1 MDPGMTSALR
11 LMDPEKVTVVA
22 DGTVEA
28 PAIGGNS
35 GVYATAPQGV
45 RVLVVDDNPTV
56 RRLVRRAL
64 VKIGFHVDTAEDAGP
79 ALAVIAAKKP
89 DIAIVD
95 LGMPSSGLDLV
106 RQIKL
111 EHGSSIHVTVL
122 SGHAEE
128 SARVLSFDAGADDYL
143 VKPMSTMELQRRM
156 AAAARKQHAFVEARK
171 AHEHADRLR
180 AYSAEAAALLA
191 HDLNNGLA
199 IGVSN
204 LSYLSEVLALD
215 EDQRQ
220 ALDSTLRALTR
231 MSGLVANFVDIA
243 RFEDEALKPNV
254 ERGSIHELLAEVVGM
269 HTPPAS
275 KNIRMDL
282 VCDPAMVGLFDHALI
297 LRVLH
302 NLVGNATRYCQP
314 GGVVTV
320 AATPWESADHATGVE
335 LTVANT
341 GPQVPPEVA
350 GNLFSKYARGKNGKR
365 GMGLY
370 FCRLAC
376 EAHGGTIGLE
386 SSPTG
391 PAFKVRLPGPST

>member
-1 MDPGMTSALR
+1 
-11 LMDPEKVTVVA
+11 
-22 DGTVEA
+22 
-28 PAIGGNS
+28 
-35 GVYATAPQGV
+35 V

-64 VKIGFHVDTAEDAGP
+64 TKIGFSVDTAEDAGP
-79 ALAVIAAKKP
+79 ALNVVAAKPP

-106 RQIKL
+106 RQLKL
-111 EHGSSIHVTVL
+111 EHGASMHVCVL

-128 SARVLSFDAGADDYL
+128 SARVFSFDAGADDYL
-143 VKPMSTMELQRRM
+143 VKPMSTLELQRRM
-156 AAAARKQHAFVEARK
+156 IAAARKQQAFVEARQ
-171 AHEHADRLR
+171 AREHGDRLR

-215 EDQRQ
+215 DDQRQ
-220 ALDSTLRALTR
+220 ALDSTLRALSR

-254 ERGSIHELLAEVVGM
+254 QERSARELLTEVVGM
-269 HTPPAS
+269 HTPPAARG
-275 KNIRMDL
+275 IRMDL
-282 VCDPAMVGLFDHALI
+282 DCDPALTGRFDYALI

-302 NLVGNATRYCQP
+302 NLVGNATRYCQS

-320 AATPWESADHATGVE
+320 AAIPWESSDHATGVE
-335 LTVANT
+335 ITVANT
-341 GPQVPPEVA
+341 GPQVPAEVA
-350 GNLFSKYARGKNGKR
+350 GNLFSKYARGANGKR

-370 FCRLAC
+370 FCRLAV

-386 SSPTG
+386 PTSAG
-391 PAFKVRLPGPST
+391 PAFKIRLPGPQQ